1 MKKTHNRYKPIFPL
15 ILAVSLIFLWSLNGC
30 RKSGI
35 AEFSDLAVVES
46 YLIPGSKVSIKISQK
61 VAYDESIEVT
71 ARDMDAL
78 EVRVGYGNTEYPLI
92 SMGNGVY
99 TDTLGIIKIVPD
111 STYTLHLIYNG
122 TEVTSSTIVPSKP
135 SSVTQS
141 VTSITMAQIDPENPS
156 MTSSPDPVEI
166 TFANADAS
174 YYLTTVECMDTNL
187 VSVYKDSIPDNDMLA
202 SQPVTGT
209 EIDIH
214 PMMIRYF
221 GKNRIILYHIN
232 PEYST
237 FFMRQAS
244 TSQSYQE
251 PPTNI
256 VNGLGIFTG
265 INADTLY
272 LNVIQ
277 SK

>member
-1 MKKTHNRYKPIFPL
+1 MKKNDNRYKPIFPL

-30 RKSGI
+30 QKSGI
-35 AEFSDLAVVES
+35 AEFSDLAVVEA

-141 VTSITMAQIDPENPS
+141 VTSITMAQFDPENPS
-156 MTSSPDPVEI
+156 GTSPPDPVEI

-187 VSVYKDSIPDNDMLA
+187 VSVYKDSVPDNDMLA